1 MAVTILGTLM
11 IMVGYFLLLYAGV
24 GPIQD
29 KRFFSSAPKE
39 NLTVIPD
46 KKERFR
52 GAHILGWMLG
62 IFAMLLFAGE
72 IFLGAWDGIRNRFT
86 FGGFF
91 TRYLIMLYAMEI
103 YDILFFDWFLLCH
116 SGFFPHF
123 YPELK
128 GIVGPQQFGYNKRTH
143 IAHFSFTF
151 RSVRQCLGLYNPV
164 KKEKR
169 G

>member
-1 MAVTILGTLM
+1 MPVLDLSCRDSGQKGT
-11 IMVGYFLLLYAGV
+11 V
-24 GPIQD
+24 P
-29 KRFFSSAPKE
+29 
-39 NLTVIPD
+39 
-46 KKERFR
+46 

-72 IFLGAWDGIRNRFT
+72 IFLGAWNGIRNRFT

-128 GIVGPQQFGYNKRTH
+128 EIVGPQQFGYNKRTH
-143 IAHFSFTF
+143 IAHFSIH
-151 RSVRQCLGLYNPV
+151 SAQCGNCMGLYNSV
-164 KKEKR
+164 KKGKR